1 MKIVRVAALI
11 MTGMELRIGL
21 AVSGLRTNTG
31 ASKWW
36 TVGGKAMLN
45 QNLNIV
51 MLHTYSDEVVNEM
64 EAGGDD
70 QMESYIV
77 K

>member
-1 MKIVRVAALI
+1 
-11 MTGMELRIGL
+11 
-21 AVSGLRTNTG
+21 
-31 ASKWW
+31 
-36 TVGGKAMLN
+36 MLS